1 MNVTVFGA
9 NGGVA
14 RLAVEQLLATGHEV
28 TAVVRDAAK
37 LAPRPGLRIE
47 AVSDLLRPQNLADA
61 LRGADAVLSGIGPR
75 STKDGPVASTVTA
88 SIITAML
95 GTGVRRLVTVS
106 AAPVGDMP
114 RDEGLF
120 GRLILYPVART
131 LLRPVFS
138 DLALMERDLWA
149 SGLDCTAMRPP
160 RLTNGPLT
168 HKYRQRIG
176 GSVPR
181 GTLISRADTADAM
194 VAALGNPATI
204 GQPVG
209 VAM

>member
-95 GTGVRRLVTVS
+95 GTGVRRLITVS

-114 RDEGLF
+114 PDEGLF
-120 GRLILYPVART
+120 GRLVLYPVART

-138 DLALMERDLWA
+138 DLELMEKDMWA
-149 SGLDCTAMRPP
+149 SGLDCTAVRPP

-181 GTLISRADTADAM
+181 GMVISRADTAHAM